1 MNSRTLAWLAA
12 AAFQVSP
19 FLVGPA
25 RLDSAGAQA
34 KSDAKPATKE
44 QLFTYSAMSLQT
56 FCTARGLDIDFK
68 KSVQVALAAQA
79 NFIALRHDFKV
90 EGLAKPLTKQ
100 QLEISLQN
108 QLLVQAVTNCPKY
121 VPNDIKNDVKKTI
134 EEFKKRNKK
143 L

>member
-1 MNSRTLAWLAA
+1 MLN

-19 FLVGPA
+19 FLVGSA

-34 KSDAKPATKE
+34 KPDAKPATKE
-44 QLFTYSAMSLQT
+44 QQFTYALMSLET
-56 FCTARGLDIDFK
+56 FCTARRLEIDFK
-68 KSVQVALAAQA
+68 KSVDVALAAEA

-100 QLEISLQN
+100 QLEASLQN
-108 QLLVQAVTNCPKY
+108 RLLVRAVTICPKY
-121 VPNDIKNDVKKTI
+121 VPNNIKNDVKKTI

-143 L
+143 H